1 MMADQIKNEN
11 VGEVSSPTPE
21 EKVEVTTPAAP
32 EEQAENTAP
41 ATPEEKAEDTPA
53 QPEEQAEE
61 APVGEAPAPLP
72 EKKAAAPK
80 KAPSFAEPAKK
91 APPTFASDRADSVQ
105 AENKP
110 EKKLPTFK
118 TEGEGEN
125 GGKPQRKEPVIKPK
139 ERKFPVFA
147 NEVKQHQEDDEGDDI
162 DFTSDSITMPFSIP
176 ATVSTVGVDASEVA
190 DAKGKKNK
198 KNRKNEAAPIN
209 VAELENSQA
218 GNMDQLDELSQING
232 AGGISGAGFD
242 AAARP
247 YVPTYDKENA
257 LLGAKQELANF
268 AEPEPMPEYNPQDKS
283 SDASKSAPAK
293 KDPWVDPGIAEANSL
308 LADNKAERQRR
319 KTNKNQPA
327 SAPSE
332 PVNVADASSGEKASN
347 EPAENTSA
355 PANVKPLDP
364 GIEEAAA
371 LLETAAAEKMRLKA
385 LKAAKRDN
393 KNGDETP
400 AVVVETA
407 EANASGTENATPTEN
422 AAPAVTPA
430 KAENKATEEAAP
442 AAAPAQDANT
452 QSSAPLTN
460 AEAPKKVMLLL
471 PEEQSGMGV
480 VASEGVEVEAYS
492 VNEENQATPIPMKK
506 VDASTGSYDKK
517 KNKKD
522 QNAELEA
529 LAVVYGTERAKQL
542 SSGKKKTEKHAAH
555 PDAEPYIA
563 PVKASPVK
571 ESAPKAVSTA
581 AYDAKKGA
589 KDDKLAKREALAV
602 VYGEEK
608 ARELAA
614 KDPKADKSVEAAA
627 AAVVYG
633 DAEPYNAP
641 VKAAPAAQT
650 TPKAAK
656 EIPTGYYSNAEQKKI
671 DKQESKAEK
680 KAEKQALLAVAAADK
695 QKAKEDKAAAKEAS
709 KPVVAP
715 VVTPVYGDSAPYYA
729 PAKASAPAQAEPKA
743 KKEFSP
749 EAYANKQDKKLE
761 KQEAKAQK
769 KEEREAL
776 LAVAAADKQ
785 KAKEDKA
792 AAKEASKPVVAPVV
806 TPVYGDSE
814 PYYAPAKATVPAQ
827 ADPKAKKEFSPEAY
841 ANKQDKK
848 LEKQEAKAQKKEERE
863 ALLAVAAADKQK
875 AKEDKAAAKE
885 ASKPVVAPV
894 VTPVYSDSEPY
905 YAPAKA
911 TAPAQAEPKAK
922 KEFSPEA
929 YANKQDKKL
938 EKQEAKAQK
947 KEEREA
953 LLAVAAADKQKAK
966 EDKAIAKAEAKDK
979 AETPVAAPVYNDS
992 NYDEGYD
999 PSVFEKA
1006 PVAPDNSKAERK
1018 AEKNE
1023 AKNESA
1029 AAAYEKAKD
1038 KKNNRAATAAA
1049 LVAFYN
1055 GNKPVKKTAEKEEP
1069 APVAETVYPDVNYD
1083 EGYDPNWAAN
1093 DKAKLDAEIA
1103 ANREAREAQRHD
1115 AKAFKDAKRDAKN
1128 QHKYET
1134 HEEKV
1139 IREREQRDEL
1149 LLTYKEE
1156 IAREKAAKAAA
1167 KAAISN
1173 TPEKSALIS
1182 EVVYSDYTETFD
1194 KEAYEADKRAEAD
1207 AKAQSVA
1214 KRKADKAD
1222 KRLMKNATAEEKI
1235 LADYD
1240 NATGRH
1246 ITDMEK
1252 AAEML
1257 AFDKQYSEEEK
1268 ARAERARAADK
1279 AIAKANKSASD
1290 PSVDIEYPDYEEQF
1304 DETLYNTELENAKE
1318 VAAADELAKRNA
1330 KADKRNAG
1338 NNEYENKILASYDKA
1353 TGKVVAAAEME
1364 AEMLALNK
1372 QYSKEEKERA
1382 ERARAAEKAIAKS
1395 ERALKETDEIVY
1407 PDYEEQF
1414 DSDLYISELET
1425 ANELAS
1431 AEQLAK
1437 REQKLAKHNDRV
1449 NNRDAKAIAAYDK
1462 AVGTA
1467 IAVKEEEAEM
1477 LALNKQY
1484 TNEEKERA
1492 AKLRAA
1498 DKAIAKAEKTLE
1510 PVYESIYPDITETFD
1525 EIQYSNDLQAEAD
1538 AAIARDLKK
1547 HEAKVEKDIAR
1558 KNAREDKLISNYD
1571 KALGKHINTEAQ
1583 ENEMVALARQD
1594 DKETKARAKKYK
1606 KLLEADMRAAV
1617 KADETGS
1624 HGVVYPDPEYLPD
1637 EFDDKFL
1644 ELTAA
1649 NPGDVIEGKI
1659 PRITSVREIRRAERE
1674 DKELALLV
1682 NKEKRRLKKIRYDI
1696 ETLDIADKYVED
1708 GSLEMADTRTVLK
1721 DAKRAERED
1730 KDRRAVKEFEKDLED
1745 KEMLYFAEDYDLRL
1759 KRNKK
1764 RLKRAK
1770 KYGKFMLEYGST
1782 YDPEW
1787 DGDFNNYGLPE
1798 VHPYTEGVKL
1808 ARGSR
1813 RRTPKK
1819 ERLSHFDKKKLSEL
1833 SRSQCKVDNKMIE
1846 ARVQAEYT
1854 ALQLEVSRVE
1864 QEFSGEYRT
1873 RKEKNWLRNSRAKL
1887 KNLKARI
1894 ASALKYEKLDNER
1907 YYSVVATDFERVDL
1921 PAKADREEL
1930 VAMREELM
1938 RLLDIRDEI
1947 NTQLLELYTG
1957 TENGMRGS
1965 TKGRAKATLRARKWA
1980 HAKLMRYFRV
1990 LNKHR
1995 VTRNEKMRI
2004 FDKMDEVVDL
2014 KGQLARANYIL
2025 RKERP
2030 VGKVKREYLKERK
2043 IAKRDIRILK
2053 KSIERST
2060 VRALIKARKR
2070 EKQERAMVLA
2080 YSIFALIAL
2089 FVVAMVFMG
2098 PTIIEAT
2105 KLLVPENFH
2114 KYLDIILKHWPL

>member
-1 MMADQIKNEN
+1 MADQIRNEN

-41 ATPEEKAEDTPA
+41 AQTEEAP
-53 QPEEQAEE
+53 AEE
-61 APVGEAPAPLP
+61 APAEEAPA
-72 EKKAAAPK
+72 EEAPAEEAPAEEAPTEEAPAEEAPAEEAPAEEAPAEAPASNESAPAR
-80 KAPSFAEPAKK
+80 KAPAFAEPERK
-91 APPTFASDRADSVQ
+91 APPTFASERDNSGEAQ
-105 AENKP
+105 NKP
-110 EKKLPTFK
+110 ERKLPTFK
-118 TEGEGEN
+118 NEADGEN

-139 ERKFPVFA
+139 ERKLPVFA
-147 NEVKQHQEDDEGDDI
+147 NEVKQHQEDDEGEDV
-162 DFTSDSITMPFSIP
+162 DFTSDSITMPFSVP
-176 ATVSTVGVDASEVA
+176 ATAAAIGVDASDVA
-190 DAKGKKNK
+190 ETGGKKR
-198 KNRKNEAAPIN
+198 KNRKNRKNKAGNDAVAPTT
-209 VAELENSQA
+209 VVETEKAQA
-218 GNMDQLDELSQING
+218 SNMDQMDELSQMGVAGVPFG
-232 AGGISGAGFD
+232 AGYD
-242 AAARP
+242 AATRP

-268 AEPEPMPEYNPQDKS
+268 AEPEPMPEYTPFDKNS
-283 SDASKSAPAK
+283 GTSEAASTAKSAPAK
-293 KDPWVDPGIAEANSL
+293 KDPWIDPGIAEANAL
-308 LADNKAERQRR
+308 LSDDKAERKRR
-319 KTNKNQPA
+319 KSAKNQPA
-327 SAPSE
+327 STVSE
-332 PVNVADASSGEKASN
+332 PAPVAEAPTGDNSENKPTESGSA
-347 EPAENTSA
+347 SA
-355 PANVKPLDP
+355 PTSVPASVNEKPIDP

-371 LLETAAAEKMRLKA
+371 LLEAAAAEKLRLKA
-385 LKAAKRDN
+385 LKAAKRN
-393 KNGDETP
+393 NNSEAP

-407 EANASGTENATPTEN
+407 EAD
-422 AAPAVTPA
+422 APKTD
-430 KAENKATEEAAP
+430 NTAP
-442 AAAPAQDANT
+442 AAASPVAAPAQAENT
-452 QSSAPLTN
+452 QSQAPLTN

-471 PEEQSGMGV
+471 PEDKSGMGV

-492 VNEENQATPIPMKK
+492 VDENQATPIPMKQ
-506 VDASTGSYDKK
+506 VDVPADAYDKK

-529 LAVVYGTERAKQL
+529 LAVVYGAERARQL
-542 SSGKKKTEKHAAH
+542 ASGGKKAEKKAAH
-555 PDAEPYIA
+555 PDAEPYVA

-581 AYDAKKGA
+581 AYDAKKDA
-589 KDDKLAKREALAV
+589 KDSKRAQREALAV

-608 ARELAA
+608 ARELDA
-614 KDPKADKSVEAAA
+614 KNAKGDKSAKAAA

-641 VKAAPAAQT
+641 A
-650 TPKAAK
+650 
-656 EIPTGYYSNAEQKKI
+656 NA
-671 DKQESKAEK
+671 
-680 KAEKQALLAVAAADK
+680 
-695 QKAKEDKAAAKEAS
+695 
-709 KPVVAP
+709 
-715 VVTPVYGDSAPYYA
+715 A
-729 PAKASAPAQAEPKA
+729 PAKAEPKA
-743 KKEFSP
+743 QKEFSP
-749 EAYANKQDKKLE
+749 AAYANKQD
-761 KQEAKAQK
+761 AKAEK
-769 KEEREAL
+769 KAEREAL

-792 AAKEASKPVVAPVV
+792 AAKEAGKPVVAPVV
-806 TPVYGDSE
+806 TPVFSDSE
-814 PYYAPAKATVPAQ
+814 PYNAPANAAPAKAE
-827 ADPKAKKEFSPEAY
+827 PKAKKEFSPDAY

-848 LEKQEAKAQKKEERE
+848 LEKQEAKAEKKAERE

-875 AKEDKAAAKE
+875 AKEDKA
-885 ASKPVVAPV
+885 
-894 VTPVYSDSEPY
+894 
-905 YAPAKA
+905 
-911 TAPAQAEPKAK
+911 Q
-922 KEFSPEA
+922 
-929 YANKQDKKL
+929 
-938 EKQEAKAQK
+938 
-947 KEEREA
+947 
-953 LLAVAAADKQKAK
+953 
-966 EDKAIAKAEAKDK
+966 AKAEAKK
-979 AETPVAAPVYNDS
+979 ETPVAAPVYNDS

-999 PSVFEKA
+999 PSAFKKA

-1029 AAAYEKAKD
+1029 AATHEKAKD

-1055 GNKPVKKTAEKEEP
+1055 GNKPVKKTAQKEEP
-1069 APVAETVYPDVNYD
+1069 TPVEETVYPDANYD

-1093 DKAKLDAEIA
+1093 DKARRDAENT
-1103 ANREAREAQRHD
+1103 ANREARAAERHD
-1115 AKAFKDAKRDAKN
+1115 AKASKDAKRDAKS

-1134 HEEKV
+1134 HEEKI
-1139 IREREQRDEL
+1139 IREREERDEL

-1167 KAAISN
+1167 KAAMGK
-1173 TPEKSALIS
+1173 TAPKSEPA

-1194 KEAYEADKRAEAD
+1194 KEAYDAAKKAEAD
-1207 AKAQSVA
+1207 AKAQSA
-1214 KRKADKAD
+1214 AESAYRRSE
-1222 KRLMKNATAEEKI
+1222 KRLLKNATAEEKI

-1240 NATGRH
+1240 NATGRE

-1257 AFDKQYSEEEK
+1257 AIDKQYTKEEK
-1268 ARAERARAADK
+1268 ERAAKLSAAEK
-1279 AIAKANKSASD
+1279 AIAKGERSLKEANEI
-1290 PSVDIEYPDYEEQF
+1290 VYPDYEEQF

-1318 VAAADELAKRNA
+1318 LNAAEELAKREHKLA
-1330 KADKRNAG
+1330 KRNDRI
-1338 NNEYENKILASYDKA
+1338 NNRDEKAMAAYDKA
-1353 TGKVVAAAEME
+1353 TGAALAAA
-1364 AEMLALNK
+1364 
-1372 QYSKEEKERA
+1372 
-1382 ERARAAEKAIAKS
+1382 
-1395 ERALKETDEIVY
+1395 
-1407 PDYEEQF
+1407 
-1414 DSDLYISELET
+1414 
-1425 ANELAS
+1425 
-1431 AEQLAK
+1431 
-1437 REQKLAKHNDRV
+1437 
-1449 NNRDAKAIAAYDK
+1449 
-1462 AVGTA
+1462 
-1467 IAVKEEEAEM
+1467 EEEAEM

-1484 TNEEKERA
+1484 TKEEKERA
-1492 AKLRAA
+1492 AKARAAEKAIAKSDKALREFDEIEYPDYEEQFDEALYVSETASANEAIAEKELARHAHKLEKQNAKSANREEKMLAAYDKAVGAATAAKEEAAEMLALNKQYTKEEKERAERARAA
-1498 DKAIAKAEKTLE
+1498 DKAIAKAEKSLE
-1510 PVYESIYPDITETFD
+1510 PIYESIYPDITETFD

-1558 KNAREDKLISNYD
+1558 KIAREDKLISKYD

-1583 ENEMVALARQD
+1583 EKEMVALARQD
-1594 DKETKARAKKYK
+1594 EKETKARAKKYK
-1606 KLLEADMRAAV
+1606 KLLEADMLAAI

-1721 DAKRAERED
+1721 DAKRAEREE
-1730 KDRRAVKEFEKDLED
+1730 KDRRAVKEYEKNLENE
-1745 KEMLYFAEDYDLRL
+1745 EMLYFAEDYDLRL

-1808 ARGSR
+1808 ARSR

-1819 ERLSHFDKKKLSEL
+1819 ERLSYFDKKKLSEL

-1846 ARVQAEYT
+1846 ARVQSEYT
-1854 ALQLEVSRVE
+1854 ALKLEVARVE

-1873 RKEKNWLRNSRAKL
+1873 RKEKHWLRDSRAKL
-1887 KNLKARI
+1887 KNLKSRI

-2070 EKQERAMVLA
+2070 EKQERAMVIA

-2098 PTIIEAT
+2098 PTIIQAF

>member
-91 APPTFASDRADSVQ
+91 APPIFASDRADSVQ

-110 EKKLPTFK
+110 EKELPTFK

-242 AAARP
+242 AATRP

-308 LADNKAERQRR
+308 LADNKTERQRR

-614 KDPKADKSVEAAA
+614 KDPKADKSVEAAS

-633 DAEPYNAP
+633 DSEPYNAP

-671 DKQESKAEK
+671 DKQEAKAEK

-729 PAKASAPAQAEPKA
+729 PAKASAPAQA
-743 KKEFSP
+743 
-749 EAYANKQDKKLE
+749 D
-761 KQEAKAQK
+761 
-769 KEEREAL
+769 
-776 LAVAAADKQ
+776 
-785 KAKEDKA
+785 
-792 AAKEASKPVVAPVV
+792 
-806 TPVYGDSE
+806 
-814 PYYAPAKATVPAQ
+814 
-827 ADPKAKKEFSPEAY
+827 
-841 ANKQDKK
+841 
-848 LEKQEAKAQKKEERE
+848 
-863 ALLAVAAADKQK
+863 
-875 AKEDKAAAKE
+875 
-885 ASKPVVAPV
+885 
-894 VTPVYSDSEPY
+894 
-905 YAPAKA
+905 
-911 TAPAQAEPKAK
+911 PKAK

-966 EDKAIAKAEAKDK
+966 EDKAIAKAEAKAK

-1029 AAAYEKAKD
+1029 VAAHEKAKD

-1069 APVAETVYPDVNYD
+1069 TPIAETVYPDANYD

-1103 ANREAREAQRHD
+1103 ANREVREAQRHD

-1173 TPEKSALIS
+1173 TPEKSAPIS

-1214 KRKADKAD
+1214 KHKADKAD

-1257 AFDKQYSEEEK
+1257 AIDKQYSEEEK
-1268 ARAERARAADK
+1268 ERAERARAAEK
-1279 AIAKANKSASD
+1279 AIAKGERALKETD
-1290 PSVDIEYPDYEEQF
+1290 EIVYPDYEEQF

-1330 KADKRNAG
+1330 KADKRNAA

-1382 ERARAAEKAIAKS
+1382 ERARAAEKAIAKG

-1484 TNEEKERA
+1484 TKEEKERA

-1730 KDRRAVKEFEKDLED
+1730 KDRRAVKEFEKDLEN

-1938 RLLDIRDEI
+1938 RLLDIRDDI

-1965 TKGRAKATLRARKWA
+1965 TKGRAKAVLRARKWA

>member
-1 MMADQIKNEN
+1 MADQIRNEN

-41 ATPEEKAEDTPA
+41 AQT
-53 QPEEQAEE
+53 EE
-61 APVGEAPAPLP
+61 APAEETPAEAPASN
-72 EKKAAAPK
+72 ESAPAR
-80 KAPSFAEPAKK
+80 KAPAFAEPERK
-91 APPTFASDRADSVQ
+91 APPTFASERDNSGEAQ
-105 AENKP
+105 NKP
-110 EKKLPTFK
+110 ERKLPTFK
-118 TEGEGEN
+118 NEADGEN

-139 ERKFPVFA
+139 ERKLPVFA
-147 NEVKQHQEDDEGDDI
+147 NEVKQHQEDDEGEDV
-162 DFTSDSITMPFSIP
+162 DFTSDSITMPFSVP
-176 ATVSTVGVDASEVA
+176 ATAAAIGVDASDVA
-190 DAKGKKNK
+190 ETGGKKK
-198 KNRKNEAAPIN
+198 KNRKNRKNKAGNDAVAPTTVVEAEKA
-209 VAELENSQA
+209 QA
-218 GNMDQLDELSQING
+218 SNMDQMDELSQMGVAGVPFG
-232 AGGISGAGFD
+232 AGYD
-242 AAARP
+242 AATRP

-268 AEPEPMPEYNPQDKS
+268 AEPEPMPEYTPFDKNS
-283 SDASKSAPAK
+283 GTSEAASTAKSAPAK
-293 KDPWVDPGIAEANSL
+293 KDPWIDPGIAEANAL
-308 LADNKAERQRR
+308 LSDDKAERKRR
-319 KTNKNQPA
+319 KSVKNQPA
-327 SAPSE
+327 STASE
-332 PVNVADASSGEKASN
+332 PAPVAEAPAGDNSENKPTESGSA
-347 EPAENTSA
+347 SA
-355 PANVKPLDP
+355 PTSVPASVNEKPIDP

-371 LLETAAAEKMRLKA
+371 LLEAAAAEKLRLKA
-385 LKAAKRDN
+385 LKAAKRN
-393 KNGDETP
+393 NNSEAP

-407 EANASGTENATPTEN
+407 EANAPKTEN
-422 AAPAVTPA
+422 AAPA
-430 KAENKATEEAAP
+430 AASP
-442 AAAPAQDANT
+442 VAAPAQAENT
-452 QSSAPLTN
+452 QSQAPLTN

-471 PEEQSGMGV
+471 PEDKSGMGV

-492 VNEENQATPIPMKK
+492 VDENQATPIPMKQ
-506 VDASTGSYDKK
+506 VDVPTDAYNKK

-529 LAVVYGTERAKQL
+529 LAVVYGAERARQL
-542 SSGKKKTEKHAAH
+542 ASGGKKAEKKAAH
-555 PDAEPYIA
+555 PDAEPYVA
-563 PVKASPVK
+563 PVKASPAK
-571 ESAPKAVSTA
+571 ESAPKTVSTA
-581 AYDAKKGA
+581 AYDAKKDA
-589 KDDKLAKREALAV
+589 KDSQRAQREALAV

-608 ARELAA
+608 ARELDA
-614 KDPKADKSVEAAA
+614 KNAKGDKSAKAAA

-641 VKAAPAAQT
+641 AKAAPA
-650 TPKAAK
+650 K
-656 EIPTGYYSNAEQKKI
+656 
-671 DKQESKAEK
+671 
-680 KAEKQALLAVAAADK
+680 
-695 QKAKEDKAAAKEAS
+695 
-709 KPVVAP
+709 
-715 VVTPVYGDSAPYYA
+715 
-729 PAKASAPAQAEPKA
+729 AEPKA
-743 KKEFSP
+743 KNEFSP
-749 EAYANKQDKKLE
+749 EAYANKQDKKLD
-761 KQEAKAQK
+761 KQEAKAEK
-769 KEEREAL
+769 KAEKEAL

-792 AAKEASKPVVAPVV
+792 AAKEAGKPVVAPVV
-806 TPVYGDSE
+806 TPVYSDSE
-814 PYYAPAKATVPAQ
+814 PYNAPAKAAPAK
-827 ADPKAKKEFSPEAY
+827 AEPKAKNEFSPEAY

-848 LEKQEAKAQKKEERE
+848 LDKQEAKAEKKAEKE

-894 VTPVYSDSEPY
+894 VTPVYSDSDPY

-911 TAPAQAEPKAK
+911 APAEAEPKAK

-929 YANKQDKKL
+929 YANKQEKKL
-938 EKQEAKAQK
+938 EKQEAKAEK
-947 KEEREA
+947 KAEKEA

-966 EDKAIAKAEAKDK
+966 EDKAQAKAEAKK
-979 AETPVAAPVYNDS
+979 ETPVAAPVYNDS

-999 PSVFEKA
+999 PSTFEKA
-1006 PVAPDNSKAERK
+1006 PVAHDNSKAERK

-1029 AAAYEKAKD
+1029 AATHEKAKD

-1069 APVAETVYPDVNYD
+1069 TPVAETVYPDANYD

-1093 DKAKLDAEIA
+1093 DKARQDAENA
-1103 ANREAREAQRHD
+1103 ANREARAAERHD
-1115 AKAFKDAKRDAKN
+1115 AKASKDTKRDAKS

-1134 HEEKV
+1134 HEEKI
-1139 IREREQRDEL
+1139 IREREERDEL

-1167 KAAISN
+1167 KAAMGK
-1173 TPEKSALIS
+1173 TAPKS
-1182 EVVYSDYTETFD
+1182 ETTDVVYSDYTETFD
-1194 KEAYEADKRAEAD
+1194 KEAYDAAKKAEAD
-1207 AKAQSVA
+1207 AKAQSA
-1214 KRKADKAD
+1214 AESAYRRSE
-1222 KRLMKNATAEEKI
+1222 KRLAKNATAEEKI

-1240 NATGRH
+1240 NATGRE
-1246 ITDMEK
+1246 ITNMEK

-1257 AFDKQYSEEEK
+1257 AIDKQYTKEEK
-1268 ARAERARAADK
+1268 ERAEKLRAAEK
-1279 AIAKANKSASD
+1279 AIAKGERSLKETNEI
-1290 PSVDIEYPDYEEQF
+1290 VYPDYEEQF
-1304 DETLYNTELENAKE
+1304 DETLYNTELENSKE
-1318 VAAADELAKRNA
+1318 LKAADELAKR
-1330 KADKRNAG
+1330 
-1338 NNEYENKILASYDKA
+1338 EH
-1353 TGKVVAAAEME
+1353 
-1364 AEMLALNK
+1364 
-1372 QYSKEEKERA
+1372 
-1382 ERARAAEKAIAKS
+1382 
-1395 ERALKETDEIVY
+1395 
-1407 PDYEEQF
+1407 
-1414 DSDLYISELET
+1414 
-1425 ANELAS
+1425 
-1431 AEQLAK
+1431 
-1437 REQKLAKHNDRV
+1437 KLAKHNDRV
-1449 NNRDAKAIAAYDK
+1449 NNRDEKAMVAYDKATGAALAAAEEEAEMLALNKQYTKEEKERAAKARAAEKAIAKSDKALREFDEIEYPDYEEQFDEALYVSETASANEAIAEKALARHAHKLEKQNAKSANREEKMLAAYDK
-1462 AVGTA
+1462 AIGAATA
-1467 IAVKEEEAEM
+1467 AKEEEAEM

-1484 TNEEKERA
+1484 TKEEKERA
-1492 AKLRAA
+1492 ARALAA
-1498 DKAIAKAEKTLE
+1498 DKAIAKAEKSLE
-1510 PVYESIYPDITETFD
+1510 PIYESIYPDITETFD

-1538 AAIARDLKK
+1538 ASIARDLKK

-1558 KNAREDKLISNYD
+1558 KIAREDKLISNYD

-1583 ENEMVALARQD
+1583 EKEMVALARQD
-1594 DKETKARAKKYK
+1594 EKETKARAKKYK

-1730 KDRRAVKEFEKDLED
+1730 KDRRAVKEYEKNLENE
-1745 KEMLYFAEDYDLRL
+1745 EMVYFAEDYDLRL

-1808 ARGSR
+1808 ARSR

-1819 ERLSHFDKKKLSEL
+1819 ERLSYFDKKKLSEL

-1846 ARVQAEYT
+1846 ARVQSEYT
-1854 ALQLEVSRVE
+1854 ALKLEVARVE

-1873 RKEKNWLRNSRAKL
+1873 RKEKHWLRDSRAKL
-1887 KNLKARI
+1887 KNLKSRI

-2070 EKQERAMVLA
+2070 EKQERAMVIA

-2098 PTIIEAT
+2098 PTIIQAF

>member
-61 APVGEAPAPLP
+61 APVGEAPAAEP

-91 APPTFASDRADSVQ
+91 APPKFASDRADSVQ

-198 KNRKNEAAPIN
+198 KNRKNKAAPIN

-242 AAARP
+242 AATRP

-614 KDPKADKSVEAAA
+614 KDPKADKSVETAA

-641 VKAAPAAQT
+641 VKAAPAAHT

-671 DKQESKAEK
+671 DKQEAKAEK

-709 KPVVAP
+709 KPAVAP
-715 VVTPVYGDSAPYYA
+715 VATPVYGDSAPYYA
-729 PAKASAPAQAEPKA
+729 PAKATAPAQAEPKA

-749 EAYANKQDKKLE
+749 EAYANKQEKKLE

-814 PYYAPAKATVPAQ
+814 PYYAPAKA
-827 ADPKAKKEFSPEAY
+827 S
-841 ANKQDKK
+841 
-848 LEKQEAKAQKKEERE
+848 
-863 ALLAVAAADKQK
+863 
-875 AKEDKAAAKE
+875 
-885 ASKPVVAPV
+885 APV
-894 VTPVYSDSEPY
+894 
-905 YAPAKA
+905 
-911 TAPAQAEPKAK
+911 QAEPKAK

-966 EDKAIAKAEAKDK
+966 EDKAIAKAEAKAK
-979 AETPVAAPVYNDS
+979 SETPVAAPVYNDS

-1029 AAAYEKAKD
+1029 VAAHEKAKD

-1069 APVAETVYPDVNYD
+1069 TPVAETVYPDANYD

-1173 TPEKSALIS
+1173 TPEKSAPIS

-1214 KRKADKAD
+1214 ERKADKTD

-1257 AFDKQYSEEEK
+1257 AIDKQYSEEEK

-1279 AIAKANKSASD
+1279 AIAKGERALKETD
-1290 PSVDIEYPDYEEQF
+1290 EIVYPDYEEQF

-1382 ERARAAEKAIAKS
+1382 ERARAAEKAIAKG
-1395 ERALKETDEIVY
+1395 ERTLKETDEIVY

-1414 DSDLYISELET
+1414 DSNLYISELET

-1484 TNEEKERA
+1484 TKEEKERA

-1498 DKAIAKAEKTLE
+1498 DKAIVKAEKTLE

-1938 RLLDIRDEI
+1938 RLLDIRDDI